1 MKRCL
6 EELKNLKENQINVV
20 VKEEDY
26 ENFDREYFKAECY
39 EERDEYWKAEVEKIE
54 IDTKLLI

>member
-1 MKRCL
+1 LKRCL

-20 VKEEDY
+20 VKEEDN